1 MDVRATTDVWFIR
14 HGESIA
20 NAGAPTDDPATIPLT
35 KKGWAEAAEVSAS
48 FERVPDLIVTSPFLR
63 THQTA
68 QPTLAR
74 FPETPHEVWPVHE
87 FTCLSPV
94 TCRNTTAAQRHPR
107 VTAFW
112 NHGDPLHIDGLG
124 AESFAQMLERVYAM
138 LDRLEQLDSGLVAIF
153 SHGQFIR
160 ATCLVLEYPDL
171 PQRELMRLFSELEPI
186 RNGEIVRAVVSQNR
200 LCLC

>member
-1 MDVRATTDVWFIR
+1 MTDVWFIR

-20 NAGAPTDDPATIPLT
+20 NAGEPTDDPATIPLSD
-35 KKGWAEAAEVSAS
+35 KGWLQAEEVSAS
-48 FERVPDLIVTSPFLR
+48 FDRTPDLIVTSPFLR

-74 FPETPHEVWPVHE
+74 FPSVPHEVWPVHE
-87 FTCLSPV
+87 FTCLSPL
-94 TCRNTTAAQRHPR
+94 TCVNTTAEQRHPR

-112 NHGDPLHIDGLG
+112 NHGDPEHIDGQG
-124 AESFAQMLERVYAM
+124 AESFAQMLERVHDM
-138 LDRLEQLDSGLVAIF
+138 LDRLEQLECGLIAIF

-160 ATCLVLEYPDL
+160 ATCLLLEHPEL
-171 PQRELMRLFSELEPI
+171 TQRELMRCFSRLQPI
-186 RNGEIVRAVVSQNR
+186 GNGEIVRAVVSQKG